1 MAAHLVNAIA
11 RAIANTSADV
21 AKRLNLGTS
30 ESAELPRALSG
41 RVLAWAL
48 LVCLE
53 TMILAASG
61 SRGSSDAHPI
71 RRPRRPSIIAPA
83 VSWQARARS
92 SPRNGAAN
100 SPPATTLH
108 IPNFVPRQIAMRT
121 LMVRTSA
128 GWAYATKHRPRKA
141 PYL

>member
-11 RAIANTSADV
+11 RAIANTPADV

-53 TMILAASG
+53 TMILAAP
-61 SRGSSDAHPI
+61 RIARLI
-71 RRPRRPSIIAPA
+71 RRAPHMSSLPTFNHCPGRFLA
-83 VSWQARARS
+83 SARS
-92 SPRNGAAN
+92 VITAKQCGEFSARDDFAYSKLRSTSDRYAN
-100 SPPATTLH
+100 SYGA
-108 IPNFVPRQIAMRT
+108 NQC
-121 LMVRTSA
+121 
-128 GWAYATKHRPRKA
+128 
-141 PYL
+141 